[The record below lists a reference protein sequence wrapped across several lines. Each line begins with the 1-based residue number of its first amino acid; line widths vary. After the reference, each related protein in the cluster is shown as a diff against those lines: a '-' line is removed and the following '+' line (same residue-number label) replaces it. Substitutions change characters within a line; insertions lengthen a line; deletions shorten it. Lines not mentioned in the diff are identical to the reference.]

1 MPIGDL
7 EQFFFNLISFNLDFI
22 EYDITNILRR
32 VYRFCF
38 MGMTSQPMEIITDCV
53 TFSRGMRSQNSW
65 QNILLFNQFEETRKS
80 TDHVF
85 CACARR
91 TRISL
96 KVVSRPFLMFRLMG
110 QKNIGLCYVQ
120 FFFSKFVCVEMPPSL
135 STAFQRMTWSMP
147 WWMEWNE
154 FCHQLANVVKV
165 YSVKCKIFQWIC
177 ERN

>member
-7 EQFFFNLISFNLDFI
+7 EQFFFNLISFNLDSI

-32 VYRFCF
+32 VYRFCY

-53 TFSRGMRSQNSW
+53 TFSRGMRSQNLW
-65 QNILLFNQFEETRKS
+65 QNSLLFNQFEETRKS

-96 KVVSRPFLMFRLMG
+96 KVVSRPFLMFRLNGTEEYWTISDGTIMIGILEDDFLYILSFVGKCFTVG
-110 QKNIGLCYVQ
+110 Q
-120 FFFSKFVCVEMPPSL
+120 
-135 STAFQRMTWSMP
+135 
-147 WWMEWNE
+147 
-154 FCHQLANVVKV
+154 
-165 YSVKCKIFQWIC
+165 
-177 ERN
+177 

>member
-1 MPIGDL
+1 
-7 EQFFFNLISFNLDFI
+7 
-22 EYDITNILRR
+22 
-32 VYRFCF
+32 

-53 TFSRGMRSQNSW
+53 TFSRGMRSQNLW

-96 KVVSRPFLMFRLMG
+96 KVVSQPFLMFRLMG

-120 FFFSKFVCVEMPPSL
+120 FVFSKFVCVEMPPSL

-147 WWMEWNE
+147 WWMEWSE
-154 FCHQLANVVKV
+154 FCHSANVYVHC
-165 YSVKCKIFQWIC
+165 YSTKIPSFFGGNRWHNNDWYFG
-177 ERN
+177 R